1 MFLGL
6 FMAIFGLYL
15 IKDKWLSTI
24 GVILFILGAVIFILS
39 FVDLIFDCLT
49 PSGINRIEMD
59 VNKLERAN
67 ILAKSLIPK
76 VDELLNMSSHSRNIA
91 HSIYG
96 LSECDEEFK
105 TKFKQLLN
113 ETKQRFQKEFDEL

>member
-1 MFLGL
+1 
-6 FMAIFGLYL
+6 
-15 IKDKWLSTI
+15 
-24 GVILFILGAVIFILS
+24 
-39 FVDLIFDCLT
+39 
-49 PSGINRIEMD
+49 MD
-59 VNKLERAN
+59 IDKLERAN

-76 VDELLNMSSHSRNIA
+76 VDELLNMSSKSSNVKIA
-91 HSIYG
+91 DAIWG

>member
-1 MFLGL
+1 MN
-6 FMAIFGLYL
+6 
-15 IKDKWLSTI
+15 T
-24 GVILFILGAVIFILS
+24 
-39 FVDLIFDCLT
+39 
-49 PSGINRIEMD
+49 E
-59 VNKLERAN
+59 KLERAN

-76 VDELLNMSSHSRNIA
+76 VNELLNMSSKSMRSNLADAIWE
-91 HSIYG
+91 